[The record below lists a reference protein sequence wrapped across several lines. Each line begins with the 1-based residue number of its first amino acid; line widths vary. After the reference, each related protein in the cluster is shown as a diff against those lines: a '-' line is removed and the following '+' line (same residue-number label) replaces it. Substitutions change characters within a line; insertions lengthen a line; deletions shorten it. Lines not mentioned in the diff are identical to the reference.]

1 MEKSLEDSQGEV
13 RENLE
18 KLYNMKFIDY
28 LDIYCEKNTEH
39 NLKLDTFKLLKTF
52 NILCDEEQFE
62 SEYKEKLNHYL
73 LNYREIL
80 KNIQIRRAKQYKL
93 LKENNM

>member
-39 NLKLDTFKLLKTF
+39 NLKLVTLETF
-52 NILCDEEQFE
+52 NNLCDEEQFE
-62 SEYKEKLNHYL
+62 SEYKEKLNYYL